1 MKRILTYGTFDL
13 LHYGHIRLL
22 QRAKALGDYLVVAL
36 STDEFNAGKGKKAY
50 HNYET
55 RKKMLEAIRYVDLVI
70 PEECWEQKIS
80 DVQKYAIDTVVMGS
94 DWAGSDKFDYLKDY
108 CEVVYLDRTEG
119 ISTTKIKKDLGLQEA
134 INGVDQLPETKEE
147 REQKK

>member
-22 QRAKALGDYLVVAL
+22 QRAKALGDYLIVAL
-36 STDEFNAGKGKKAY
+36 STDEFNEIKGKKAY

-55 RKKMLEAIRYVDLVI
+55 RKKMLEAVRYVDLVI
-70 PEECWEQKIS
+70 PEENWEQKIN
-80 DVQKYAIDTVVMGS
+80 DVKEYHVDVMGS
-94 DWAGSDKFDYLKDY
+94 DWAGSDRFDYLKDY

-119 ISTTKIKKDLGLQEA
+119 VSTTKIKKDLGLQEPENH
-134 INGVDQLPETKEE
+134 INQIPTPSK
-147 REQKK
+147 